1 MKMTERKW
9 RNNVNFKGQVKE
21 KINKISGCET
31 RLMCVL
37 TFTFTS
43 FSEEELMNIY
53 RLFLAIS
60 REILRKLPENSSFL
74 QFMAKSIVSA
84 TEGE

>member
-1 MKMTERKW
+1 
-9 RNNVNFKGQVKE
+9 
-21 KINKISGCET
+21 
-31 RLMCVL
+31 MCVL

-43 FSEEELMNIY
+43 FSEEEVMNIY

-60 REILRKLPENSSFL
+60 SEILRKLPENSSVL

>member
-1 MKMTERKW
+1 
-9 RNNVNFKGQVKE
+9 
-21 KINKISGCET
+21 
-31 RLMCVL
+31 MCVL